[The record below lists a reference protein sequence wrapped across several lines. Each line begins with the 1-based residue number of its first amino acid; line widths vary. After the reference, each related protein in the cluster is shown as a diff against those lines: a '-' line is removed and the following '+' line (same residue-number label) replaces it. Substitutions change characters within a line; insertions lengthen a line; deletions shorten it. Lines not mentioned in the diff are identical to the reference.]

1 MMLKKTMMKTMMMKT
16 CFEYCKAKTLKI
28 LQGESP
34 PSTRKAVHACTESRE
49 RDAHKL
55 EHENDDDDDDGGDD
69 DGYVLLMMM

>member
-1 MMLKKTMMKTMMMKT
+1 MMKTMMVKT

-28 LQGESP
+28 LQGESS

-69 DGYVLLMMM
+69 DGDVLLMMM